1 MTNLRCMSE
10 VAREM
15 VPERKE
21 AEKKTK
27 NMEFLTEEKATDGKY
42 IFNL

>member
-1 MTNLRCMSE
+1 MSE

-15 VPERKE
+15 GPERKE
-21 AEKKTK
+21 AKKKTKQK
-27 NMEFLTEEKATDGKY
+27 NMEFLTEEKATDGNY